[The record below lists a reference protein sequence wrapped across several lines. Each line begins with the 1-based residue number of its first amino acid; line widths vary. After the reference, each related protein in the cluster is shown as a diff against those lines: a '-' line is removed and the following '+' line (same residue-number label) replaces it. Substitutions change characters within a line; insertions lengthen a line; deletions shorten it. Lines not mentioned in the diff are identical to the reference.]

1 MSTKLWKSVAGPAL
15 VIGLAAPFLM
25 NCEALGAMGGDCNEL
40 KTGDFANFK
49 LEGVAPE
56 IQASFKGLLE
66 ATFSLDKL
74 TLEMETGLIAS
85 CGELG
90 AALGMPETETKAE
103 PAGGEGAKKVCAAV
117 AAKVQGMLQASAEA
131 KLSVEIGEPKCSADI
146 EALTKCFAE
155 CGATVSPGEFKAAC
169 EGGEISGTCEGEC
182 KGSCSAEAGVQCTGA
197 CDGTCEG
204 KCDGKDTTGKC
215 DGKCEGK
222 CSGGCK
228 AEGAAKCEG
237 NCSGE
242 CSVEVKAPKCS
253 GEFKPPSVSADCQ
266 MNCSA
271 KTAASVTCDPPSV
284 NIKVEGKGSADI
296 EKLVAALQV
305 ALPKIVKIQLGTGK
319 RLVAQVTAVA
329 EAAAKLP
336 DMAAGMAGMGAL
348 KGAVCATMA
357 VEMITGCSASVSV
370 NVEASASVGGSV
382 GG

>member
-1 MSTKLWKSVAGPAL
+1 
-15 VIGLAAPFLM
+15 
-25 NCEALGAMGGDCNEL
+25 
-40 KTGDFANFK
+40 
-49 LEGVAPE
+49 
-56 IQASFKGLLE
+56 
-66 ATFSLDKL
+66 
-74 TLEMETGLIAS
+74 
-85 CGELG
+85 
-90 AALGMPETETKAE
+90 MPEAETKAD

-117 AAKVQGMLQASAEA
+117 AAKVKGTLDANADA

-169 EGGEISGTCEGEC
+169 EGGEISGSCEGDC
-182 KGSCSAEAGVQCTGA
+182 SGSCSAEGGVQCTGA

-204 KCDGKDTTGKC
+204 KCEGKDSTGKC

-228 AEGAAKCEG
+228 ADAGVKCEG

-242 CSVEVKAPKCS
+242 CSVEMKAPKCS

-284 NIKVEGKGSADI
+284 NIKIDGKANADI
-296 EKLVAALQV
+296 EGLVEGLKV
-305 ALPKIVKIQLGTGK
+305 ALPKIVKIQLGTGQ
-319 RLVAQVTAVA
+319 RLVGQVKAVA

-348 KGAVCATMA
+348 KAGVCATMA
-357 VEMITGCSASVSV
+357 VEMITGASASVSV

-382 GG
+382 GSK